1 MCSSF
6 LTLIDVTEIYTVEAY
21 SSLCLTSVKCSINK
35 LSGVEEELVKV
46 HIKPS
51 LEESVVCVCVCVCV
65 EMQFDQVVFQG
76 L

>member
-6 LTLIDVTEIYTVEAY
+6 LAFVDVKEFHTVDTY
-21 SSLCLTSVKCSINK
+21 LSLCLTSVKCNINK
-35 LSGVEEELVKV
+35 LSRVEEELVKV

-51 LEESVVCVCVCVCV
+51 ILTVWEKVWSVYV
-65 EMQFDQVVFQG
+65 EMQFDQVVSQG